1 MTITETAGITG
12 DNVTSLTYNGFVL
25 LKAKQGEAIIADL
38 TPMKAHL
45 LHMAVGVM
53 GEVCE
58 LIDHKTEENFL
69 EECGDIEFFL
79 QGMTTGNNNIGWH
92 EYYRGVSVHS
102 IFEPSMPLSDVCGEM
117 LLAAGRMLDLVK
129 KFTIYDK
136 PPAYVEITREWNNI
150 HNCLDWIYILKD
162 TPREKI
168 IAANVDKLNKRY
180 VKGFSNQEAQ
190 QRNDKPEG
198 D

>member
-1 MTITETAGITG
+1 MTITESAGITG
-12 DNVTSLTYNGFVL
+12 DNVTALTYNGFVL

-38 TPMKAHL
+38 TPEKAHL

-92 EYYRGVSVHS
+92 EYYRGVLIHS
-102 IFEPSMPLSDVCGEM
+102 LFEPSMPLSDVCGEM

-136 PPAYVEITREWNNI
+136 PPAYADITQEWNNI

-162 TPREKI
+162 TTREKI
-168 IAANVDKLNKRY
+168 LAANVDKLNKRY
-180 VKGFSNQEAQ
+180 VKGFSNEEAQ
-190 QRNDKPEG
+190 QRNDKPVG